1 MAIVPV
7 ACGAPTAAPP
17 TAAAIA
23 ASPIPRQTPA
33 LPTPVSRG
41 TPLPP
46 PATFTPVVLPTATT
60 EPTITQTPTP
70 TTASGN
76 EPAAFV
82 MPGLATATPAPPA
95 PSGEPDAVETVTQ
108 YAADTLGIAV
118 TVVSAGEID
127 LPPPVQSAVAAGMAA
142 ADESVSVTLEDGLAA
157 VSRGDGDSSL
167 GVVVLWREN
176 PLPATAGDTL
186 ALVRK
191 TFPALANIP
200 LQAVQSDGSLAAPPG
215 KVLLPPPGGGTPQPL
230 GGGTGATFF
239 TAESERSVLAGVFP
253 AENDTIAVFAI
264 VGNGSFA
271 AMIQP

>member
-1 MAIVPV
+1 MVIVPV

-17 TAAAIA
+17 TAVVIA
-23 ASPIPRQTPA
+23 SAPIPRQTSA
-33 LPTPVSRG
+33 LPAPVLRG

-46 PATFTPVVLPTATT
+46 PATFTPAVLPTATT

-82 MPGLATATPAPPA
+82 MPGLATATPVPPA
-95 PSGEPDAVETVTQ
+95 LSDEPDAAETVAQ

-118 TVVSAGEID
+118 TVVSTGEID
-127 LPPPVQSAVAAGMAA
+127 LPPQVQSAVSAGMAA
-142 ADESVSVTLEDGLAA
+142 ADETVSVTLEDGLAA
-157 VSRGDGDSSL
+157 VSRGDGDNSL
-167 GVVVLWREN
+167 GVLVLWREN
-176 PLPATAGDTL
+176 PLPVTAGDAL

-191 TFPALANIP
+191 TFPALANMP
-200 LQAVQSDGSLAAPPG
+200 MQAVQSDGSLAAPPG

-230 GGGTGATFF
+230 GGETGATFF
-239 TAESERSVLAGVFP
+239 ATEQERSVLAGVFP
-253 AENDTIAVFAI
+253 AENETIAIFVI